1 MSLTDLEQ
9 AEKIIALLL
18 YSRKKPFRVSQ
29 QLLDS
34 ELAYK
39 LTFEKQQPEGLITLW
54 IDNKDDEE

>member
-18 YSRKKPFRVSQ
+18 YSRGKPFRVSQ

-34 ELAYK
+34 ELVYK

-54 IDNKDDEE
+54 IDNKDNEE